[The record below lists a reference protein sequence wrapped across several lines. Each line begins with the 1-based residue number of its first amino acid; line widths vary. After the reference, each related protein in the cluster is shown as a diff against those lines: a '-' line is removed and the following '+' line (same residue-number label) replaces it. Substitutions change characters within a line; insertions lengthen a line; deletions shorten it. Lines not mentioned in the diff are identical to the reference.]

1 MREKV
6 RLKDIAIH
14 SKGKQINGID
24 LVANGRYNYLN
35 GGINPSGKW
44 NEFNNEGNTITI
56 SEGGNSSGYVNYMV
70 EPFWCGAHCYY
81 LYGVKGNS
89 KYLYYALKSKQ
100 EEIMRLRTGTA
111 MPNIKKSTL
120 GEFSFTY
127 DNNVVEQAK
136 VVQILEKTEKIIE
149 NLRAQLIELDNLI
162 KSRFVEMFGD
172 IKNNLYKCQV
182 RTVGDFTDVL
192 TGATPKRDNPDFFG
206 GTIPWV
212 KTGEISKGRITDAEE
227 FITEK
232 AVKETNCKLL
242 PIGTI
247 IVAMY
252 GQGKTRG
259 QTGILNIEATTN
271 QACAAIIPNTSY
283 NSLFMYRQLEL
294 RYDDLREMGRG
305 GNQPNL
311 NLSMVRNFRVLFP
324 NIEIQNEFA
333 DFATQV
339 DKMKFAI
346 QKSLDETQML
356 FDALMREYFG

>member
-1 MREKV
+1 MREKI

-24 LVANGRYNYLN
+24 LVENGRYNYLN

-120 GEFSFTY
+120 SEFSFTY

-136 VVQILEKTEKIIE
+136 VVQILEKTEKIIG

-172 IKNNLYKCQV
+172 PNINPKEYEVKKMDEISEIIKGITYSPEQISDN
-182 RTVGDFTDVL
+182 GMIVL
-192 TGATPKRDNPDFFG
+192 RSGNIKGNIFDLSDIKRINKVVKEDK
-206 GTIPWV
+206 WV
-212 KTGEISKGRITDAEE
+212 KGNDILMCNRNGSANLVGKVAKIPMTDENMTFGTFMTIVRSDYFEYLFAFFQTEAFRKQIQFQTSVAINQISIPLLASVKVPFPTLEE
-227 FITEK
+227 Q
-232 AVKETNCKLL
+232 KEFS
-242 PIGTI
+242 I
-247 IVAMY
+247 
-252 GQGKTRG
+252 
-259 QTGILNIEATTN
+259 
-271 QACAAIIPNTSY
+271 
-283 NSLFMYRQLEL
+283 
-294 RYDDLREMGRG
+294 
-305 GNQPNL
+305 
-311 NLSMVRNFRVLFP
+311 
-324 NIEIQNEFA
+324 FA
-333 DFATQV
+333 QQV
-339 DKMKFAI
+339 DKLKFSI
-346 QKSLDETQML
+346 QQSLDETQKL
-356 FDALMREYFG
+356 FDSLMQEYFR